1 MTMRASLILDL
12 GGNLAAQARRN
23 ETALGGLARSG
34 QRDMGLLTRSVQAA
48 GKGLDSLG
56 NRYTALLSGAAGL
69 GAAKMVVDLER
80 RFTRLG
86 ITADI
91 ADGDV
96 QNLKK
101 SIYEMSQMSDIRV
114 DPGEITSAI
123 ESIVEKTGDLKFAES
138 NIRNIG
144 LAIQATGAQGK
155 DIGEIMAEFQKQGIM
170 DPKQVME
177 AMDVLNVQGKAGA
190 FTLQNLA
197 ALGPRVIT
205 AYTAGGRSGVQAM
218 REMGAALQLIRQG
231 TGSSEMAATA
241 FEATMRT
248 LTDPAKLKLLQG
260 AGIQV
265 FDSEKLKAGQ
275 RVLRPINELMAEIIN
290 KTKGDKVKL
299 GTIFDA
305 EAVRA
310 FNAAAAEF
318 SRTGSLESLDSFM
331 NVHADGSTTIKDSA
345 RAAKDASAALTNLY
359 TAWKKFADESLT
371 GPIQSAADVL
381 NSLGTETTG
390 KVIKGIAG
398 VGVALGGLVLAR
410 KAWTTGKGLYDF
422 FKGSA
427 GKAAGGLGAGM
438 TGPIPVYVVNGP
450 GVAGGGA
457 GGGIGEG
464 LAKSGNRAGKL
475 ATASKWL
482 GRAGTALAV
491 AGTGYELYNAWTDSK
506 ATTGQK
512 VKTTSTG
519 LGGLAGGWGGA
530 KIGAAI
536 GTAIAPGVGT
546 AIGGL
551 LGGAIGYFAG
561 RAGGE
566 ALGESLTSEGIAKA
580 VNEKEAHLRIEVSGP
595 ATVRDVRTSG
605 FTADVD
611 TGLYMGAH

>member
-69 GAAKMVVDLER
+69 GAAKMVMDLER

-96 QNLKK
+96 KNLKK

-155 DIGEIMAEFQKQGIM
+155 DIGELFAEFQKQGTKA
-170 DPKQVME
+170 PEAVMR
-177 AMDVLNVQGKAGA
+177 AMDTLNVQGKAGA

-197 ALGPRVIT
+197 GLGPRLFT
-205 AYTAGGRSGVQAM
+205 AYAAVGRMGAQAN
-218 REMGAALQLIRQG
+218 REMGAAVQVIRMG
-231 TGSSEMAATA
+231 VGSSEQATTA
-241 FEATMRT
+241 FEAMLRT
-248 LTDPAKLKLLQG
+248 FSDAEKVKKLAG
-260 AGIQV
+260 AGITL
-265 FDSEKLKAGQ
+265 FDPEKLKTGE
-275 RVLRPINELMAEIIN
+275 RVLRPVNELMKEIVLAS
-290 KTKGDKVKL
+290 KGDMVKL
-299 GTIFDA
+299 SKVFDA
-305 EAVRA
+305 EAMRS
-310 FNAAAAEF
+310 FNHIISEYK
-318 SRTGSLESLDSFM
+318 STGGFASLDKFM
-331 NVHADGSTTIKDSA
+331 AVQGDGTATIQDSA
-345 RAAKDASAALTNLY
+345 RAAKDAAGAMENLLSV
-359 TAWKKFADESLT
+359 WKSFADDQLS
-371 GPIQSAADVL
+371 GPIQGAADAL
-381 NSLGTETTG
+381 NALGPENTG
-390 KVIKGIAG
+390 RIIKGIAG

-427 GKAAGGLGAGM
+427 GKAAGGLGTGM

-450 GVAGGGA
+450 GTAGGGA

-475 ATASKWL
+475 ATAAKWA
-482 GRAGTALAV
+482 GRVGAGLAIAGTAVEIGSTWMGNGSTA
-491 AGTGYELYNAWTDSK
+491 E
-506 ATTGQK
+506 
-512 VKTTSTG
+512 KTTTTAKG